1 MSYKTVEVNKQTY
14 VISKMNAIQQFHI
27 ARRLATVYGAV
38 YASQGIISEGDY
50 EKGFKAL
57 FSCLSSLSDEDSNF
71 CLYGL
76 LQCVSLK
83 GKDGGNFPVM
93 LDSTTPRNSEM
104 RMMEMI
110 ALAYHSLTFNVI
122 DDFFL
127 EEVKALWSQIQDQ
140 IST

>member
-1 MSYKTVEVNKQTY
+1 MSYKTVEVNGKTY
-14 VISKMNAIQQFHI
+14 TISKMNAIKQFHI
-27 ARRLATVYGAV
+27 ARRLAAVYGAV

-57 FSCLSSLSDEDSNF
+57 FSCLASLSDEDSNF

-76 LQCVSLK
+76 LECVSFK
-83 GKDGGNFPVM
+83 AECGGNFPVM
-93 LDSTTPRNSEM
+93 SDSTTPRNSEM

-110 ALAYHSLTFNVI
+110 TLAYHALRFNVI

-140 IST
+140 EST